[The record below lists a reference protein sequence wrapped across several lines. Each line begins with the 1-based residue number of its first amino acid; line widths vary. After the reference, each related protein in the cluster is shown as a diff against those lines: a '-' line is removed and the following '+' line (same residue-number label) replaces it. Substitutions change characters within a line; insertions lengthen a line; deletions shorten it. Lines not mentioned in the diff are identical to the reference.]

1 MKSKRKSLVSGTP
14 GKGQKMTIPATEESS
29 SSWTIHRTT
38 AVAILLIA
46 VFVMGMMTAFFLC
59 VSAIHCPVVQE
70 PSCAVFE
77 QRDATLYATADPE
90 STSLFRGDSSNFTST
105 DPVLNRNPS
114 SSSISSSLSVS
125 PDKDSAGGSSFY
137 QCSKDKNTW
146 GTLLVEILK
155 VVWRLGA
162 LVMSVAIGYTSHHDM
177 KSLGQSWRVFYKA
190 MACSLLSFGITPVWS
205 IILPT
210 MASLMIR
217 MASWLLEHAMIVLY
231 HAAGWMEH
239 YKVVGAVSFLLRLN
253 ALAGAIVLAYFSL
266 RHSRDWLQLL
276 LAFTVFVT
284 LIMYGSTLLV
294 DEGEEEYL
302 HHRLCDNVE

>member
-38 AVAILLIA
+38 AVAMLLIA
-46 VFVMGMMTAFFLC
+46 VFVMGMITAFLLC

-70 PSCAVFE
+70 PSCAVSE
-77 QRDATLYATADPE
+77 QRDATLYATAD
-90 STSLFRGDSSNFTST
+90 FTST
-105 DPVLNRNPS
+105 DAVLNRNPSSSSSSSS

-125 PDKDSAGGSSFY
+125 QDKDSAGGSSFY

-231 HAAGWMEH
+231 YAAGWMEH

-253 ALAGAIVLAYFSL
+253 ALVGAIVLAYFSL

-276 LAFTVFVT
+276 LAFTVFASLV
-284 LIMYGSTLLV
+284 MYGSTLLV